1 MSTGT
6 DTRPPGVRPPSGS
19 EGRYAAG
26 SFVDR
31 IRIEVRKVLRDAR
44 DRNEWRKIVRF
55 RLWMPV
61 VLQLLLIVAVA
72 WYTSSR
78 FDNYINASNVTNI
91 LILAAPLAM
100 AAIGQTHALLVG
112 YLDLSVGAMVT
123 FGVVIASFLIGPDA
137 GTQEIAIGA
146 GVVFLAAVGLG
157 LVNAALT
164 VGLKIPSIIATLAT
178 LSILNGVSLTLR
190 ETPGGI
196 INRDFTEALRADVG
210 AVPVIFLVCVVVAA
224 VLDHWLHATGSGLQL
239 RSTGFDDVAAKRNGV
254 RTKWIRVRALVLS
267 AVFAAVAAF
276 FVMSR
281 SGIGNAQIGNS
292 YALNSITAAVLGGA
306 ALAGGRATFLGALV
320 ASVLLAL
327 IISALPFLGL
337 SAEHGQM
344 IIGVLV
350 LLGIVLFQVGDLKE
364 LAKRNYK
371 RARRLVIGSRPP
383 KQLEIPSLYA
393 PGTEFRVKPTG
404 RMVIRGGTVLSMDPQ
419 VGEHTRADVLIDGD
433 RIVEVRPNV
442 GDVADA
448 EVIDATGMIV
458 MPGFVDSH
466 RHIWEGLLR
475 NIGTDVPL
483 EGRSSYISYVLHK
496 LAPAYRPEDAYVGD
510 LLSALGAID
519 AGITTLLDWSHIQG
533 SPAHTDAVI
542 QALKDSGMR
551 AVFAYGFPWWG
562 KWEERQP
569 SWFVRA
575 ANEHFPSNGGMLSLA
590 LAAPGPEFTDFE
602 VSRDH
607 WKLAREAGAR
617 ITTHVGVGSYGMD
630 RKVQEMGEAGL
641 LGPDT
646 TYIHCTTLN
655 DTEISMIVDSGG
667 TVSLASPVEMMM
679 GHGMPP
685 IQKFLDRGLRP
696 SLSVD
701 VETNVPGD
709 MFNQMRSVLAL
720 QRAIATAQGKPAL
733 TTRDVLRCATVDG
746 ANANGLAATTGS
758 LTPGKQA
765 DVILLRTDRINV
777 TPLNDPAT
785 AVVVGMD
792 TGNVDTVVIAGRP
805 MKRHGELL
813 HVDWPSVKRL
823 ATESRDHVI
832 ARSGFKLP
840 SV

>member
-1 MSTGT
+1 MTARV
-6 DTRPPGVRPPSGS
+6 DAVR
-19 EGRYAAG
+19 RA
-26 SFVDR
+26 
-31 IRIEVRKVLRDAR
+31 VRKVLRDAR
-44 DRNEWRKIVRF
+44 DVNKWRKIVRF

-72 WYTSSR
+72 LYTSSR
-78 FDNYINASNVTNI
+78 FPGFINRANVTSI
-91 LILAAPLAM
+91 LILAVPLAV
-100 AAIGQTHALLVG
+100 AAMGQTHALLVG
-112 YLDLSVGAMVT
+112 YIDLSVGAMVT
-123 FGVVIASFLIGPDA
+123 LGVVIASYLIGPDSTS
-137 GTQEIAIGA
+137 TQILLGVGAI
-146 GVVFLAAVGLG
+146 FLCGLALG
-157 LVNAALT
+157 LVNAGL
-164 VGLKIPSIIATLAT
+164 VLWLKIPSIIATLAT
-178 LSILNGVSLTLR
+178 LSILNGISLTLR
-190 ETPGGI
+190 ATPGGVI
-196 INRDFTEALRADVG
+196 DRDFTSWLAHGIGPVPIAFIVVVVG
-210 AVPVIFLVCVVVAA
+210 AGA
-224 VLDHWLHATGSGLQL
+224 LDHWLHASGSGLQL
-239 RSTGFDDVAAKRNGV
+239 RSVGFDERSAKRNGV
-254 RTKWIRVRALVLS
+254 RTTLVRTRALVLS
-267 AVFAAVAAF
+267 ALFATLAAF
-276 FVMSR
+276 AVMTR
-281 SGIGNAQIGNS
+281 SGIGNAQIGES

-306 ALAGGRATFLGALV
+306 ALSGGRATFLGTTV

-337 SAEHGQM
+337 SAEHGLM

-350 LLGIVLFQVGDLKE
+350 LLGIVLFQVGDMKE
-364 LAKRNYK
+364 LVKRNYK
-371 RARRLVIGSRPP
+371 RVRRLVIGSRPP
-383 KQLEIPSLYA
+383 KIAEIPDLY
-393 PGTEFRVKPTG
+393 PSGPDFRVTPTG
-404 RMVIRGGTVLSMDPQ
+404 RTLIRGGTVLSLDPDI
-419 VGEHTRADVLIDGD
+419 GDFPTADVLIEGD
-433 RIVEVRPNV
+433 RIVEVRP
-442 GDVADA
+442 GLEVADA

-483 EGRSSYISYVLHK
+483 EGRASYITFVLHK
-496 LAPAYRPEDAYVGD
+496 LAPAFRPEDAYIGD

-542 QALKDSGMR
+542 QALRDSGLR

-575 ANEHFPSNGGMLSLA
+575 ATEHFSTNDQKLSLA

-602 VSRDH
+602 VTRDH

-617 ITTHVGVGSYGMD
+617 ITTHVGVGSYGQD
-630 RKVQEMGEAGL
+630 SKLQEMGEAGL

-655 DTEISMIVDSGG
+655 DTEIQMIVDTGG

-685 IQKFLDRGLRP
+685 IQKFLDRGLNP

-701 VETNVPGD
+701 VETNVPSD

-720 QRAIATAQGKPAL
+720 QRAQATAQGKSPL
-733 TTRDVLRCATVDG
+733 TMKDVLACATIEG
-746 ANANGLAATTGS
+746 ARANGLDTQIGT

-765 DVILLRTDRINV
+765 DCILLRTDRMNV

-785 AVVVGMD
+785 AVVAGMD
-792 TGNVDTVVIAGRP
+792 TGNVDTVLIAGRV

-813 HVDWPSVKRL
+813 HVDWPAVRRMV
-823 ATESRDHVI
+823 AESRDHVLHK
-832 ARSGFKLP
+832 SGFKPP
-840 SV
+840 SI

>member
-1 MSTGT
+1 MSAT
-6 DTRPPGVRPPSGS
+6 V
-19 EGRYAAG
+19 
-26 SFVDR
+26 VDR
-31 IRIEVRKVLRDAR
+31 ARIEVRKVLRDAR
-44 DRNEWRKIVRF
+44 DKNKWRKIVRF

-61 VLQLLLIVAVA
+61 VLQLLLIAAVA
-72 WYTSSR
+72 WYTTTR
-78 FDNYINASNVTNI
+78 FDDFINESNVTNI

-100 AAIGQTHALLVG
+100 VAIGQTHALLVG

-123 FGVVIASFLIGPDA
+123 FGVVVASFLIGPDDTTA
-137 GTQEIAIGA
+137 EILV
-146 GVVFLAAVGLG
+146 GVVAVFLSALGLG
-157 LVNAALT
+157 LVNAGLT
-164 VGLKIPSIIATLAT
+164 VGLKMPSIIATLAT

-196 INRDFTEALRADVG
+196 INRDFTEWLRSDIG
-210 AVPVIFLVCVVVAA
+210 PVPVIFLVCVVAA
-224 VLDHWLHATGSGLQL
+224 GALDYWLHATGSGLQL

-254 RTKWIRVRALVLS
+254 HTKWVRVRALVLS
-267 AVFAAVAAF
+267 AAFAAVAAF

-281 SGIGNAQIGNS
+281 SGIGNASIGES
-292 YALNSITAAVLGGA
+292 YAINSITAAVLGGA

-337 SAEHGQM
+337 AADHGLI

-350 LLGIVLFQVGDLKE
+350 LLGIVLFQVGDMKE
-364 LAKRNYK
+364 LVKRNYK
-371 RARRLVIGSRPP
+371 RARRVVIGSRPP
-383 KQLEIPSLYA
+383 QQVALPALYA
-393 PGTEFRVKPTG
+393 PGTDFRVAATG
-404 RMVIRGGTVLSMDPQ
+404 RKLITGGIVLSMDPA
-419 VGEHTRADVLIDGD
+419 VGELANADVLIDGD
-433 RIVEVRPNV
+433 RIVEVRPGV
-442 GDVADA
+442 STVADA

-458 MPGFVDSH
+458 MPGFVDTH

-496 LAPAYRPEDAYVGD
+496 LAPAFRPEDAYVGD
-510 LLSALGAID
+510 LISALGAID

-542 QALKDSGMR
+542 QALRDSGMR

-575 ANEHFPSNGGMLSLA
+575 ANEHFSNGNGMLSLA

-630 RKVQEMGEAGL
+630 GKLQEMGQAGL
-641 LGPDT
+641 LGADT

-655 DTEISMIVDSGG
+655 ETEIQMIVDTGG

-709 MFNQMRSVLAL
+709 MFNQMRSVIAL
-720 QRAIATAQGKPAL
+720 QRAIATAQGKPAM
-733 TTRDVLRCATVDG
+733 TTRDVLACATIDG
-746 ANANGLAATTGS
+746 ARANGLDAKTGS

-765 DVILLRTDRINV
+765 DVIVLRTDRVNV

-785 AVVVGMD
+785 AVVAGMD
-792 TGNVDTVVIAGRP
+792 TGNVDTVLIAGRV
-805 MKRHGELL
+805 MKRAGELL
-813 HVDWPSVKRL
+813 HMDWPTVKRT
-823 ATESRDHVI
+823 AAESRDHVI
-832 ARSGFKLP
+832 ARSGFKVP
-840 SV
+840 SI

>member
-1 MSTGT
+1 MSARA
-6 DTRPPGVRPPSGS
+6 DT
-19 EGRYAAG
+19 A
-26 SFVDR
+26 R
-31 IRIEVRKVLRDAR
+31 IAVRKVMRDAR
-44 DRNEWRKIVRF
+44 DKNKWRKIIRF

-61 VLQLLLIVAVA
+61 VLQLLLIIAVA
-72 WYTSSR
+72 WYTTTR
-78 FDNYINASNVTNI
+78 FDNFINASNVTNI

-100 AAIGQTHALLVG
+100 AAMGQTHALLVG

-123 FGVVIASFLIGPDA
+123 FGVVVASFLIGPDA
-137 GTQEIAIGA
+137 SPSQIAIG
-146 GVVFLAAVGLG
+146 VAAVILCAIGLG
-157 LVNAALT
+157 LLNGALV
-164 VGLKIPSIIATLAT
+164 VGVKIPSIIATLAT
-178 LSILNGVSLTLR
+178 LSILNGISLTLR

-196 INRDFTEALRADVG
+196 INRELTEALRADIG
-210 AVPVIFLVCVVVAA
+210 PVPVIFIVCVVAA
-224 VLDHWLHATGSGLQL
+224 GALDYWLHATGRGLQL
-239 RSTGFDDVAAKRNGV
+239 RSTGFDDVSAKRAGV
-254 RTKWIRVRALVLS
+254 RTKWLRVRALVLS

-276 FVMSR
+276 FVMAR
-281 SGIGNAQIGNS
+281 SGIGNAQIGES

-306 ALAGGRATFLGALV
+306 ALSGGRATFLGALV

-337 SAEHGQM
+337 AAEHGLM

-350 LLGIVLFQVGDLKE
+350 LLGIVLFQLGDIKE
-364 LAKRNYK
+364 LTKRNYK
-371 RARRLVIGSRPP
+371 RARRLMIGSRPP
-383 KQLEIPSLYA
+383 KAAEIPDLYPSA
-393 PGTEFRVKPTG
+393 PDFRVAPTG
-404 RMVIRGGTVLSMDPQ
+404 RTLIRGGTVLSLDPD
-419 VGEHTRADVLIDGD
+419 VGDFATADVLIDGD
-433 RIVEVRPNV
+433 EIVEVRPGLV
-442 GDVADA
+442 AADA
-448 EVIDATGMIV
+448 EVIDATGTIV

-483 EGRSSYISYVLHK
+483 EGRSSYISFVLHK
-496 LAPAYRPEDAYVGD
+496 LAPAFRPEDAYVGD
-510 LLSALGAID
+510 LISALGAID

-533 SPAHTDAVI
+533 SPAHTDAVV
-542 QALKDSGMR
+542 QALEDSGMR

-575 ANEHFPSNGGMLSLA
+575 ANEHFSTSDQRLSLA

-617 ITTHVGVGSYGMD
+617 ITTHVGVGSYGQD
-630 RKVQEMGEAGL
+630 AKVQEMGEAGL
-641 LGPDT
+641 LGSDT

-655 DTEISMIVDSGG
+655 DTEIQMIVDTGG

-685 IQKFLDRGLRP
+685 VQKFLDRGLHP

-720 QRAIATAQGKPAL
+720 QRAISTAEDKTPL
-733 TTRDVLRCATVDG
+733 TTREVLACATLEG
-746 ANANGLAATTGS
+746 ARANGLDSKVGS

-765 DVILLRTDRINV
+765 DVIMLRTDRMNV
-777 TPLNDPAT
+777 TPLNDPTT
-785 AVVVGMD
+785 AVVTGMD
-792 TGNVDTVVIAGRP
+792 TGNVDTVLIAGRV
-805 MKRHGELL
+805 MKRKGELL
-813 HVDWPSVKRL
+813 HVDWPALKRM
-823 ATESRDHVI
+823 AAESRDHVI
-832 ARSGFKLP
+832 GRSGFKLP
-840 SV
+840 SI